1 MRDRSTW
8 AAVLIAMCIA
18 VGWAPAG
25 IAAPG
30 QGLALAD
37 QSEPDDEEAARIRER
52 DRTSRSEREQRE
64 ERSREAKEADDV
76 EPAGDTAERRSGED
90 AGGKAS
96 APAPDGSGGR
106 GRGAEVSAEM
116 LERRDQRKETMETYR
131 ESGEK
136 VTGKKPW
143 YEDSTGQKD
152 RDDSAGQDRREEKAD
167 SGKGND
173 GDESERAKGRSGKG
187 KGKN

>member
-1 MRDRSTW
+1 M
-8 AAVLIAMCIA
+8 LIA
-18 VGWAPAG
+18 VGWPPAV
-25 IAAPG
+25 IAGPAEPLV
-30 QGLALAD
+30 LAV

-64 ERSREAKEADDV
+64 ERSREMKEADDV
-76 EPAGDTAERRSGED
+76 EPALDTLERRSRGD
-90 AGGKAS
+90 VGGKAS
-96 APAPDGSGGR
+96 DRAPEGSGER
-106 GRGAEVSAEM
+106 GHGEEVSAEM

-136 VTGKKPW
+136 VTGQKPW

-152 RDDSAGQDRREEKAD
+152 RDDSAGQDRRKEKAD
-167 SGKGND
+167 SGNGND